1 MAESTSNTGVLQ
13 TSTTTFSFSSKV
25 ETRDD
30 NNAYVFVSIPQRTID
45 SLWSIVFGNHVS
57 RINLTLAHDGLINE
71 VVQRKTIHD
80 DQPFHDIPPHFSIA
94 YNTTVTDPLKQIEE
108 AIGSLDLEL
117 EFNVTNIKLVLPS
130 MNGSLSLVYAIKL
143 AAKSEVI
150 MNELAHMLGEPRL
163 YGWHI
168 TVGQSFYK
176 PKLSQAIFNLN
187 RENNVNI
194 SRIDEKKSK
203 ELDVFESWNLVQRQD
218 KYFKE
223 TLMPHLDSMGYEV
236 GYYKG
241 EKDHIVIPFDDA

>member
-1 MAESTSNTGVLQ
+1 MTASTSNTSLLNNNL
-13 TSTTTFSFSSKV
+13 TFSFSSKV

-30 NNAYVFVSIPQRTID
+30 NNAYVFVSIPLSTIG
-45 SLWSIVFGNHVS
+45 SIWSIVFGNHVS
-57 RINLTLAHDGLINE
+57 RINLTLAHDGLLNE
-71 VVQRKTIHD
+71 VVQRKTIHE

-117 EFNVTNIKLVLPS
+117 EFNVTNIKLVPPS

-187 RENNVNI
+187 RDNNVNI
-194 SRIDEKKSK
+194 SRIDENKSK
-203 ELDVFESWNLVQRQD
+203 ELDIFESWNLVQRQD